1 MGEIL
6 HIKPFYDIFWISYNL
21 VYFTEV
27 VVFLSSFE
35 ETVLSLTF
43 FKQFVSNKEALIK
56 YTTAPTF
63 YEKR

>member
-21 VYFTEV
+21 VYFSLTEV

-35 ETVLSLTF
+35 ETALSLTF

-56 YTTAPTF
+56 NTTAPTF
-63 YEKR
+63 